1 MVPGIDGAS
10 AVHLG
15 ANGPVLLE
23 ISIIADDGRRVGALL
38 LPDLVCRA
46 VAVER
51 TEVVGACVV

>member
-23 ISIIADDGRRVGALL
+23 ISVIADDGWCVGALL
-38 LPDLVCRA
+38 LPDLVCRT
-46 VAVER
+46 VAVKCA
-51 TEVVGACVV
+51 EVVGACVV